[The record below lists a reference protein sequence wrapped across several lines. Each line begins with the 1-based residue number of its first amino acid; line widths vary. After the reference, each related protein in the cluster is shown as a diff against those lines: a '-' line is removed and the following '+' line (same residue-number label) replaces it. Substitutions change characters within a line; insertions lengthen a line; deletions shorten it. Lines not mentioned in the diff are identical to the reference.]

1 MEGMTNFTC
10 MGDWHGAP
18 VVPVTRKEWEEA
30 RRKPSLI
37 ELCRLIE
44 NGDEALK
51 RRLPVWTPHCREFAN
66 NHRSIADAL
75 HPLSRLMLDFD
86 EKGHSQEILA
96 KALQLQEQGKWKILL
111 VEDSVRRGT
120 HVLIALP
127 EGMTAEEAQKRFS
140 QDVGFQADAAV
151 KDVARCIYLVTE
163 AHTLYVSEELFGVD
177 EEFSSSNVIQ
187 SEGGDVLLSEVKNLG
202 HTAQPKVDAPEI
214 LRRFAP
220 LDDKKGNAPLDDMH
234 GNKEENSVELR
245 VLRGENKNHP
255 QTFKGI
261 PYTHIIQE
269 WFRRKGGEP
278 VEGERN
284 DKLFRLAV
292 QLRCITDSNEAHL
305 LEILP
310 RYGLSEEEMKAV
322 IHSACITKYS
332 GMSRFLESIVND
344 LRGTAG
350 GEGAEAETEAG
361 TPVTESSGGY
371 ISSPLPPPMP
381 PLNHCP
387 ALIRHLL
394 SNTPDIY
401 RPAVAHAV
409 FPPLG
414 AHLTKTYFPYINN
427 KLHEATFMN
436 VLIAPTAA
444 GKSCIDDPV
453 NYIMADIR
461 RNDAENLRREKEW
474 KSETVSKGANKEKRK
489 RPEGLVIQEIDADMT
504 NAAFVQRLADA
515 DGKFL
520 YTKMNEIEQFD
531 ALKTSVRSKT
541 QFQIMCLAFDPGNV
555 YGQVRVGLNSVCERV
570 CIRFNWNACTT
581 VIKGQNYF
589 RSVATDGPLSRINF
603 CTIPEMPIGSPMPV
617 YGTYDESFAEK
628 LRPYI
633 ENLTLARGVVDCRQ
647 ARQLA
652 KKLVEENADFARLSQ
667 SRVFENLSFRATV
680 IAYLKACTL
689 YVANGMKWDK
699 SIEEFVRWSLHYD
712 LWCKMKFFG
721 QMIEDAETLGVSAKR
736 RPGPQ
741 NLLDFLP
748 DVFTYAEAG
757 EMRRRRQVTSGTLV
771 VMLNNWKSRGFIE
784 PLDDD
789 VPMEKGLRRY
799 RKTQEYLTLKQTEL

>member
-1 MEGMTNFTC
+1 

-18 VVPVTRKEWEEA
+18 VLPITRKQWEEA
-30 RRKPSLI
+30 RRRPSLI

-44 NGDEALK
+44 AGNEELK
-51 RRLPVWTPHCREFAN
+51 RRLPVWTPHCGLFEN

-75 HPLSRLMLDFD
+75 KPLPRLMLDFD
-86 EKGHSQEILA
+86 EKGHSAEILE
-96 KALQLQEQGKWKILL
+96 KSLQLQEQGKWKILL

-127 EGMTAEEAQKRFS
+127 DGMSAEEAQKRFS
-140 QDVGFQADAAV
+140 ADVGFQADVAV
-151 KDVARCIYLVTE
+151 KDVSRCIYMVTE
-163 AHTLYVSEELFGVD
+163 AHTLYVSD
-177 EEFSSSNVIQ
+177 EFFEVATVVESPLRRGQGDVT
-187 SEGGDVLLSEVKNLG
+187 SEGNIMTSTIVNDTSPMEHPPGPLHKGDVV
-202 HTAQPKVDAPEI
+202 PKK
-214 LRRFAP
+214 F
-220 LDDKKGNAPLDDMH
+220 
-234 GNKEENSVELR
+234 
-245 VLRGENKNHP
+245 P

-261 PYTHIIQE
+261 PYSHIIAE

-292 QLRCITDSNEAHL
+292 QLRCITDNNEAHL
-305 LEILP
+305 LEIMP
-310 RYGLSEEEMKAV
+310 RYGLREEEMRSV
-322 IHSACITKYS
+322 IHSACVTKYS
-332 GMSRFLESIVND
+332 AMSRLMESILKY
-344 LRGTAG
+344 LREHHVDEDTDTEETAEEVEQG
-350 GEGAEAETEAG
+350 
-361 TPVTESSGGY
+361 SYY
-371 ISSPLPPPMP
+371 ISSPDPPAMP
-381 PLNHCP
+381 PLHRCP
-387 ALIRHLL
+387 MLIRHLL

-414 AHLTKTYFPYINN
+414 VHLTKTYFPYINN

-436 VLIAPTAA
+436 VLIAPTAS
-444 GKSCIDDPV
+444 GKSCIDDPI

-461 RNDAENLRREKEW
+461 SRDAENILREREW
-474 KSETVSKGANKEKRK
+474 KDDTQTKGANKEKQK
-489 RPEGLVIQEIDADMT
+489 RPKDLVIQEIDADMT
-504 NAAFVQRLADA
+504 NAAFVQRLKDA

-531 ALKTSVRSKT
+531 ALKTSARSKI

-589 RSVATDGPLSRINF
+589 RSVVTDGPLSRINF

-617 YGTYDESFAEK
+617 YGTYGEGFAEK

-633 ENLTLARGVVDCRQ
+633 DNLTAASGVVKCQQ

-689 YVANGMKWDK
+689 YVANGMKWDR

-721 QMIEDAETLGVSAKR
+721 QMIEDAEKYGVADKR

-748 DVFTYAEAG
+748 EEFTYEEAG
-757 EMRRRRQVTSGTLV
+757 EMRRRKTVTSGSV
-771 VMLNNWKSRGFIE
+771 SVMLNNWKSRGFIE
-784 PLDDD
+784 QVDPD
-789 VPMEKGLRRY
+789 VPVDRNRRRY
-799 RKTQEYLTLKQTEL
+799 RKTQEYLTLKLLQS

>member
-1 MEGMTNFTC
+1 
-10 MGDWHGAP
+10 MGDWHGAS
-18 VVPVTRKEWEEA
+18 VIPVTRKEWEEA

-44 NGDEALK
+44 AGNEQLK
-51 RRLPVWTPHCREFAN
+51 RRLPVWTPHCAEFKN
-66 NHRSIADAL
+66 NHRAISDAL
-75 HPLSRLMLDFD
+75 RPLPRLMLDFD
-86 EKGHSQEILA
+86 EKGHSAEILE
-96 KALQLQEQGKWKILL
+96 KSLRLQAEGKWKILL

-120 HVLIALP
+120 HVLIELP
-127 EGMTAEEAQKRFS
+127 DGMTAEEAQKRFS
-140 QDVGFQADAAV
+140 HDVGFQADAAV
-151 KDVARCIYLVTE
+151 KDVSRCIYLVTE
-163 AHTLYVSEELFGVD
+163 AHTLYVSEELFSVDDNSPQSNTEFRGV
-177 EEFSSSNVIQ
+177 FSS
-187 SEGGDVLLSEVKNLG
+187 L
-202 HTAQPKVDAPEI
+202 
-214 LRRFAP
+214 P
-220 LDDKKGNAPLDDMH
+220 LDDKKGNALPDGKKVDTPLH
-234 GNKEENSVELR
+234 ENKEENSVELR
-245 VLRGENKNHP
+245 VLRGEKNNYP
-255 QTFKGI
+255 QSFKGI
-261 PYTHIIQE
+261 PYTDIIRE

-292 QLRCITDSNEAHL
+292 QLRCITDNNEAHL

-310 RYGLSEEEMKAV
+310 RFGLGEDEMKSL
-322 IHSACITKYS
+322 IHSACVTKYS
-332 GMSRFLESIVND
+332 GMTKQLETLVND
-344 LRGTAG
+344 LRNT
-350 GEGAEAETEAG
+350 AETEPSEPAVQS
-361 TPVTESSGGY
+361 TYY
-371 ISSPLPPPMP
+371 ISSLTPPPMP
-381 PLNHCP
+381 PMNKCP
-387 ALIRHLL
+387 ALIRLLL
-394 SNTPDIY
+394 SSTPDVY

-409 FPPLG
+409 FPSLG

-436 VLIAPTAA
+436 VLIAPSAA
-444 GKSCIDDPV
+444 GKSCIDEPV

-461 RNDAENLRREKEW
+461 QADAENLRREKEW
-474 KSETVSKGANKEKRK
+474 KAETMAKGANKEKRK

-541 QFQIMCLAFDPGNV
+541 QFQIMCLAFDPGNT

-581 VIKGQNYF
+581 VLKGQNYF
-589 RSVATDGPLSRINF
+589 RCVATDGPLSRINF
-603 CTIPEMPIGSPMPV
+603 CTIPELPIGSPMPV
-617 YGTYDESFAEK
+617 YGTYNASFAEK

-633 ENLTLARGVVDCRQ
+633 ENLKAARGVVECRQ

-667 SRVFENLSFRATV
+667 SRVFENLSFRAAV

-699 SIEEFVRWSLHYD
+699 TIEEFVRWSLRYD

-721 QMIEDAETLGVSAKR
+721 QIIEDAETVSVPMKR

-748 DVFTYAEAG
+748 HEFTTEEAG
-757 EMRRRRQVTSGTLV
+757 EMRRRRQVTTGSLA
-771 VMLNNWKSRGFIE
+771 VMLNNWKNRGFIE
-784 PLDDD
+784 LVDADGPQ
-789 VPMEKGLRRY
+789 PKGLRRY
-799 RKTQEYLTLKQTEL
+799 RKTQEYLTLKMNDL

>member
-1 MEGMTNFTC
+1 MTTFTC

-44 NGDEALK
+44 NGNEELK

-75 HPLSRLMLDFD
+75 HPLPRLMLDFD

-163 AHTLYVSEELFGVD
+163 AHTLYVSEDLFKVEDWDLRHGLHGFFRT
-177 EEFSSSNVIQ
+177 ESSTTRHGTPSAALQASGHLDNTEVHAQ
-187 SEGGDVLLSEVKNLG
+187 SVSSHQPEATETEGLEKPCNPRNPCL
-202 HTAQPKVDAPEI
+202 
-214 LRRFAP
+214 
-220 LDDKKGNAPLDDMH
+220 
-234 GNKEENSVELR
+234 
-245 VLRGENKNHP
+245 KNHP

-284 DKLFRLAV
+284 EKLFRLAV

-322 IHSACITKYS
+322 IRSACTTKYS

-350 GEGAEAETEAG
+350 AEGAEAETEAG

-371 ISSPLPPPMP
+371 ISAPLPPPMP

-394 SNTPDIY
+394 SNTPEIY

-589 RSVATDGPLSRINF
+589 RCVATDGPLSRINF

-652 KKLVEENADFARLSQ
+652 KKLVAENADFARLSQ

>member
-1 MEGMTNFTC
+1 MDRVNTFTC

-18 VVPVTRKEWEEA
+18 VVPVTRQEWEEA
-30 RRKPSLI
+30 RRKPSLA

-44 NGDEALK
+44 AGDEKLK
-51 RRLPVWTPHCREFAN
+51 RRLPVWTPHCGEFKD

-75 HPLSRLMLDFD
+75 RPLQRLMLDFD
-86 EKGHSQEILA
+86 EKGHSAEILERS
-96 KALQLQEQGKWKILL
+96 LQLQEQGKWKILL

-120 HVLIALP
+120 HVLISLP
-127 EGMTAEEAQKRFS
+127 PGMSAEVAQQRFS
-140 QDVGFQADAAV
+140 ADVGFQADMAV
-151 KDVARCIYLVTE
+151 KDVARCIYMVPAT
-163 AHTLYVSEELFGVD
+163 HTLYVNEALFLVDSGELKIDSCHAVKKPSEKEL
-177 EEFSSSNVIQ
+177 STTNY
-187 SEGGDVLLSEVKNLG
+187 
-202 HTAQPKVDAPEI
+202 QPSIND
-214 LRRFAP
+214 
-220 LDDKKGNAPLDDMH
+220 NY
-234 GNKEENSVELR
+234 
-245 VLRGENKNHP
+245 P

-261 PYTHIIQE
+261 PYTDIIAE

-305 LEILP
+305 LEIIP
-310 RYGLSEEEMKAV
+310 RYGLAEEEMKSI
-322 IHSACITKYS
+322 IHSACVAKYT
-332 GMSRFLESIVND
+332 GMSKLMESIVNS
-344 LRGTAG
+344 L
-350 GEGAEAETEAG
+350 GEFSESEPTGAMET
-361 TPVTESSGGY
+361 TDSYY
-371 ISSPLPPPMP
+371 ISSPEPPPMP
-381 PLNHCP
+381 SLRQCP
-387 ALIRHLL
+387 ALIRLLL
-394 SNTPDIY
+394 SNTPAVY

-414 AHLTKTYFPYINN
+414 AHFTKTYFPYINN
-427 KLHEATFMN
+427 KMHEATFMN

-461 RNDAENLRREKEW
+461 ASDAENLRREKEW
-474 KSETVSKGANKEKRK
+474 KSEMMTKGANKDKRK

-504 NAAFVQRLADA
+504 NAAFVQRLKDA
-515 DGKFL
+515 DEKFL

-531 ALKTSVRSKT
+531 ALKTSIRSNT

-581 VIKGQNYF
+581 VRKGKNYF
-589 RSVATDGPLSRINF
+589 RAVVTDGPVSRINF

-617 YGTYDESFAEK
+617 YGTYDEAFAEK

-633 ENLTLARGVVDCRQ
+633 EHLKGARGVVECRQ

-699 SIEEFVRWSLHYD
+699 SIEEFVRWSLRYD

-721 QMIEDAETLGVSAKR
+721 QMIEDAEASVDSGKS

-748 DVFTYAEAG
+748 DVFTYDDAG
-757 EMRRRRQVTSGTLV
+757 EMRRRRHVVSGSLSL
-771 VMLNNWKSRGFIE
+771 MLSNWKNRGFIE
-784 PLDDD
+784 PLELGEGT
-789 VPMEKGLRRY
+789 PKGMRRF
-799 RKTQEYLTLKQTEL
+799 RKTEEYLQRKF

>member
-1 MEGMTNFTC
+1 
-10 MGDWHGAP
+10 MGDWYGAP
-18 VVPVTRKEWEEA
+18 AVPVTRKEWEEA
-30 RRKPSLI
+30 RRKPSLV

-44 NGDEALK
+44 NGNEALK
-51 RRLPVWTPHCREFAN
+51 RRLPVWTPHCREFAG

-75 HPLSRLMLDFD
+75 KPLPRLMLDFD
-86 EKGHSQEILA
+86 EKGHSAEILA
-96 KALQLQEQGKWKILL
+96 KALQLQAEGKWKILL

-120 HVLIALP
+120 HVLIVLP
-127 EGMTAEEAQKRFS
+127 AGMTAEEAQKRFS
-140 QDVGFQADAAV
+140 ADVGFQADAAV
-151 KDVARCIYLVTE
+151 KDVARCIYMVTE
-163 AHTLYVSEELFGVD
+163 AHTLYVSDELFEVD
-177 EEFSSSNVIQ
+177 
-187 SEGGDVLLSEVKNLG
+187 DLDLG
-202 HTAQPKVDAPEI
+202 HGLHGFHGTPSAALQASGHLDDTETYAQSASSHQPKATETEGLEKPCNPRNPC
-214 LRRFAP
+214 L
-220 LDDKKGNAPLDDMH
+220 KK
-234 GNKEENSVELR
+234 KS
-245 VLRGENKNHP
+245 
-255 QTFKGI
+255 QTFKGV
-261 PYTHIIQE
+261 PYTDIISE

-292 QLRCITDSNEAHL
+292 QLRCITDSNEAQL

-310 RYGLSEEEMKAV
+310 RYGLGEEEMKSI
-322 IHSACITKYS
+322 IHSACVAKYN
-332 GMSRFLESIVND
+332 GMSKEMESIVNG
-344 LRGTAG
+344 LCQTS
-350 GEGAEAETEAG
+350 EAETAEAVG
-361 TPVTESSGGY
+361 TGSYY
-371 ISSPLPPPMP
+371 IASPAPPPMP
-381 PLNHCP
+381 PMNKCP

-401 RPAVAHAV
+401 RAAVAHAV

-414 AHLTKTYFPYINN
+414 AHLWKTYFPYINN

-461 RNDAENLRREKEW
+461 ADDAENLRREKEW
-474 KSETVSKGANKEKRK
+474 KTETVSKGANKEKRK

-504 NAAFVQRLADA
+504 NAAFVQRLSDA

-570 CIRFNWNACTT
+570 CVRFNWNACTT
-581 VIKGQNYF
+581 VRKGQNYF

-617 YGTYDESFAEK
+617 YGTYDAAFAEK

-633 ENLTLARGVVDCRQ
+633 ERLKAVRGVVECRQ

-652 KKLVEENADFARLSQ
+652 KKLVQENADFARLSQ

-699 SIEEFVRWSLHYD
+699 SIEDFVRWSLRYD
-712 LWCKMKFFG
+712 LWCKMKYFG
-721 QMIEDAETLGVSAKR
+721 QIIEDAETVCITGKH

-748 DVFTYAEAG
+748 DVFTYDEAG
-757 EMRRRRQVTSGTLV
+757 EMRRHRQVTTGSLA
-771 VMLNNWKSRGFIE
+771 VMLNNWKNRGFIE
-784 PLDDD
+784 PLDAD
-789 VPMEKGLRRY
+789 VPVEKGLRRY
-799 RKTQEYLTLKQTEL
+799 RKTQEYLTLKLQDA

>member
-1 MEGMTNFTC
+1 MPSGSFPHSIVIKSEC
-10 MGDWHGAP
+10 GD
-18 VVPVTRKEWEEA
+18 
-30 RRKPSLI
+30 
-37 ELCRLIE
+37 
-44 NGDEALK
+44 
-51 RRLPVWTPHCREFAN
+51 
-66 NHRSIADAL
+66 DA
-75 HPLSRLMLDFD
+75 
-86 EKGHSQEILA
+86 
-96 KALQLQEQGKWKILL
+96 
-111 VEDSVRRGT
+111 
-120 HVLIALP
+120 
-127 EGMTAEEAQKRFS
+127 
-140 QDVGFQADAAV
+140 
-151 KDVARCIYLVTE
+151 
-163 AHTLYVSEELFGVD
+163 
-177 EEFSSSNVIQ
+177 
-187 SEGGDVLLSEVKNLG
+187 KN
-202 HTAQPKVDAPEI
+202 
-214 LRRFAP
+214 
-220 LDDKKGNAPLDDMH
+220 DKQ
-234 GNKEENSVELR
+234 KEEKNSSFFIP
-245 VLRGENKNHP
+245 HSSFP
-255 QTFKGI
+255 ASFKGI
-261 PYTHIIQE
+261 PYTDIISE

-292 QLRCITDSNEAHL
+292 QLRCITDSNEAQL

-310 RYGLSEEEMKAV
+310 RYGLGEEEMKSI
-322 IHSACITKYS
+322 IHSACVAKYN
-332 GMSRFLESIVND
+332 GMSKQMESIVNG
-344 LRGTAG
+344 LCQTS
-350 GEGAEAETEAG
+350 ETETADAVG
-361 TPVTESSGGY
+361 TGSYY
-371 ISSPLPPPMP
+371 IASPAPPPMP
-381 PLNHCP
+381 PMNKCP

-401 RPAVAHAV
+401 RAAVAHAV

-414 AHLTKTYFPYINN
+414 AHLWKTYFPYINN

-461 RNDAENLRREKEW
+461 ADDAENLRREKEW
-474 KSETVSKGANKEKRK
+474 KTETVSKGANKEKRK

-504 NAAFVQRLADA
+504 NAAFVQRLSDA

-570 CIRFNWNACTT
+570 CVRFNWNACTT
-581 VIKGQNYF
+581 VRKGQNYF

-617 YGTYDESFAEK
+617 YGTYDAAFAEK

-633 ENLTLARGVVDCRQ
+633 ERLKAVRGVVECRQ

-652 KKLVEENADFARLSQ
+652 KKLVQENADFARLSQ

-699 SIEEFVRWSLHYD
+699 TIEDFVRWSLRYD
-712 LWCKMKFFG
+712 LWCKMKYFG
-721 QMIEDAETLGVSAKR
+721 QIIEDAETVCITGKH

-748 DVFTYAEAG
+748 DVFTYDQAG
-757 EMRRRRQVTSGTLV
+757 EMRRHRQVTTGSLA
-771 VMLNNWKSRGFIE
+771 VMLNNWKNRGFIE
-784 PLDDD
+784 PLDAD
-789 VPMEKGLRRY
+789 VPVEKGLRRY
-799 RKTQEYLTLKQTEL
+799 RKTQEYLTLKLQDA

>member
-1 MEGMTNFTC
+1 MEGLSTFTC

-18 VVPVTRKEWEEA
+18 VFPITRKEWEEA
-30 RRKPSLI
+30 RRRPSLI
-37 ELCRLIE
+37 EQCRLIE
-44 NGDEALK
+44 AGNEELK
-51 RRLPVWTPHCREFAN
+51 RRLPVWTPHCGLFAN

-75 HPLSRLMLDFD
+75 KPLPRLMLDFD
-86 EKGHSQEILA
+86 EKGHSAEILE
-96 KALQLQEQGKWKILL
+96 KAIQLQEQGKWKILL

-120 HVLIALP
+120 HVLIVLP
-127 EGMTAEEAQKRFS
+127 DGMTAEEAQKRFS
-140 QDVGFQADAAV
+140 ADVGFQADVAV
-151 KDVARCIYLVTE
+151 KDVSRCIYMVTE
-163 AHTLYVSEELFGVD
+163 AHTLYVSDELFAPG
-177 EEFSSSNVIQ
+177 VIQ
-187 SEGGDVLLSEVKNLG
+187 SEAKDLNTSTSASQFLRR
-202 HTAQPKVDAPEI
+202 DAPM
-214 LRRFAP
+214 
-220 LDDKKGNAPLDDMH
+220 DDKTGGGECSSSME
-234 GNKEENSVELR
+234 EENNPRESVES
-245 VLRGENKNHP
+245 VVKKKFP

-261 PYTHIIQE
+261 PYAHIIAE

-292 QLRCITDSNEAHL
+292 QLRCITDNNEAHL

-310 RYGLSEEEMKAV
+310 RYGLAEEEMKSV
-322 IHSACITKYS
+322 IHSACVTKYI
-332 GMSRFLESIVND
+332 GMSRVMENILAHLRRDSGEDATETEES
-344 LRGTAG
+344 
-350 GEGAEAETEAG
+350 AEAVEEG
-361 TPVTESSGGY
+361 SYY
-371 ISSPLPPPMP
+371 ISSPDPPAMP
-381 PLNHCP
+381 PLNRCP

-436 VLIAPTAA
+436 VLIAPTAS

-453 NYIMADIR
+453 SYIMADIR
-461 RNDAENLRREKEW
+461 RNDAENLRREKDW
-474 KSETVSKGANKEKRK
+474 KTETVSKGANKEKRK
-489 RPEGLVIQEIDADMT
+489 RPENLVIQEIDADMT
-504 NAAFVQRLADA
+504 NAAFVQRLKDA

-531 ALKTSVRSKT
+531 ALKTSVKSKT

-581 VIKGQNYF
+581 VRKGQNYF
-589 RSVATDGPLSRINF
+589 RSVVTDGPLSRINF

-633 ENLTLARGVVDCRQ
+633 DNLTAARGVVECRQ

-667 SRVFENLSFRATV
+667 CRVFENLSFRATV

-712 LWCKMKFFG
+712 LWCKMKYFG
-721 QMIEDAETLGVSAKR
+721 QMIEDAETLGVPDKR

-748 DVFTYAEAG
+748 EVFTYEEAT
-757 EMRRRRQVTSGTLV
+757 EMRRRRQVNSGSV
-771 VMLNNWKSRGFIE
+771 SVMLNNWKSRGFIE
-784 PLDDD
+784 QLDAD
-789 VPMEKGLRRY
+789 VPVERNRRRY
-799 RKTQEYLTLKQTEL
+799 RKTTEYLTLKLQHV

>member
-1 MEGMTNFTC
+1 MEGMTTC
-10 MGDWHGAP
+10 TCLGDWHGAP
-18 VVPVTRKEWEEA
+18 GVPVTRKEWEEA

-44 NGDEALK
+44 NGNEELK

-75 HPLSRLMLDFD
+75 HPLPRLMLDFD

-163 AHTLYVSEELFGVD
+163 AHTLYVSEDLFAND
-177 EEFSSSNVIQ
+177 S
-187 SEGGDVLLSEVKNLG
+187 VKMIN
-202 HTAQPKVDAPEI
+202 D
-214 LRRFAP
+214 
-220 LDDKKGNAPLDDMH
+220 
-234 GNKEENSVELR
+234 KEEDKHSEDNYHLSSINYHL
-245 VLRGENKNHP
+245 KSYP

-284 DKLFRLAV
+284 EKLFRLAV

-322 IHSACITKYS
+322 IRSACTTKYS

-350 GEGAEAETEAG
+350 AEGTDAETGTE

-371 ISSPLPPPMP
+371 ISAPLPPPMP

-394 SNTPDIY
+394 SNTPEIY

-652 KKLVEENADFARLSQ
+652 KKLVAENADFARLSQ

-712 LWCKMKFFG
+712 LWCKMKYFG
-721 QMIEDAETLGVSAKR
+721 QMIEDAETLGVPAKR

>member
-1 MEGMTNFTC
+1 MSGVSTFTC
-10 MGDWHGAP
+10 MGNWHGAP

-30 RRKPSLI
+30 RRKPSLA

-44 NGDEALK
+44 AGNEELK
-51 RRLPVWTPHCREFAN
+51 RRLPVWTPHCGAFKD

-75 HPLSRLMLDFD
+75 LPLPRLMLDFD
-86 EKGHSQEILA
+86 EKGHSAEILSRSME
-96 KALQLQEQGKWKILL
+96 LQKEGRWNILL
-111 VEDSVRRGT
+111 VEESVRRGT
-120 HVLIALP
+120 HVLIDLP
-127 EGMTAEEAQKRFS
+127 PGMSAEEAQKRFS
-140 QDVGFQADAAV
+140 ADVGFTADAAV

-163 AHTLYVSEELFGVD
+163 AHTLYVSDELFV
-177 EEFSSSNVIQ
+177 SPSYRVIQ
-187 SEGGDVLLSEVKNLG
+187 SEGEDEAKNLEN
-202 HTAQPKVDAPEI
+202 TAQPQVDAPEI
-214 LRRFAP
+214 LRRDAP
-220 LDDKKGNAPLDDMH
+220 LNDKGKDTPPAGGGGGRL
-234 GNKEENSVELR
+234 
-245 VLRGENKNHP
+245 
-255 QTFKGI
+255 FKGI
-261 PYTHIIQE
+261 PYQAIIDE
-269 WFRRKGGEP
+269 WFRRKGGTP

-284 DKLFRLAV
+284 EKLFRLAV
-292 QLRCITDSNEAHL
+292 QLRCITDSNEARL

-310 RYGLSEEEMKAV
+310 RFGLGEQEMKAI
-322 IHSACITKYS
+322 IHSACVAKYS
-332 GMSRFLESIVND
+332 GMSRFMESILD
-344 LRGTAG
+344 TL
-350 GEGAEAETEAG
+350 GAAKDGDDATDESVETDA
-361 TPVTESSGGY
+361 PASANY
-371 ISSPLPPPMP
+371 ISAPAPPPMP
-381 PLNHCP
+381 PLNRCP
-387 ALIRHLL
+387 PLIRLL
-394 SNTPDIY
+394 LTCTPVIY

-409 FPPLG
+409 FPALG

-436 VLIAPTAA
+436 VLMAPTAA

-461 RNDAENLRREKEW
+461 QDDEMNLLREKEW
-474 KSETVSKGANKEKRK
+474 KAETMAKGANKEKRK

-504 NAAFVQRLADA
+504 NAAFVQRLADS

-541 QFQIMCLAFDPGNV
+541 QFQIMCLAFDPGNT

-581 VIKGQNYF
+581 IHKGQNYF
-589 RSVATDGPLSRINF
+589 RCVATDGPISRINF

-617 YGTYDESFAEK
+617 YGTYSADFADK

-633 ENLTLARGVVDCRQ
+633 QHLTAARGVVECRQ

-652 KKLVEENADFARLSQ
+652 RKLVEENADFARLTQ
-667 SRVFENLSFRATV
+667 SRVFENLSFRASV

-689 YVANGMKWDK
+689 YVANGMKWEK
-699 SIEEFVRWSLHYD
+699 SIEDFVRWSLRYD

-721 QMIEDAETLGVSAKR
+721 QIIEDAEAVSMPAKR

-748 DVFTYAEAG
+748 DVFTYHEAG
-757 EMRRRRQVTSGTLV
+757 ELRRRRQVTGGSLSL
-771 VMLNNWKSRGFIE
+771 MLSNWKSRGFIE
-784 PLDDD
+784 VLDSE
-789 VPMEKGLRRY
+789 VPPEKGQRRY
-799 RKTQEYLTLKQTEL
+799 RKTQEYLNLKMADL

>member
-1 MEGMTNFTC
+1 MEGLSTFTC

-18 VVPVTRKEWEEA
+18 VFPITRKEWEEA
-30 RRKPSLI
+30 RRRPSLI
-37 ELCRLIE
+37 EQCRLIE
-44 NGDEALK
+44 AGNEELK
-51 RRLPVWTPHCREFAN
+51 RRLPVWTPHCGLFEN

-75 HPLSRLMLDFD
+75 KPLPRLMLDFD
-86 EKGHSQEILA
+86 EKGHSAEIHE
-96 KALQLQEQGKWKILL
+96 KAIQLQEQGKWKILL
-111 VEDSVRRGT
+111 VEESVRRGT
-120 HVLIALP
+120 HVLIVLP
-127 EGMTAEEAQKRFS
+127 QGMSAEEAQKRFS
-140 QDVGFQADAAV
+140 ADVGFQADAAV
-151 KDVARCIYLVTE
+151 KDVARCIYMVTE
-163 AHTLYVSEELFGVD
+163 AHTLYVSDELFAPD
-177 EEFSSSNVIQ
+177 VIQ
-187 SEGGDVLLSEVKNLG
+187 SEAKNLEN
-202 HTAQPKVDAPEI
+202 TAQQEEYAPEI
-214 LRRFAP
+214 LRRDAP
-220 LDDKKGNAPLDDMH
+220 LDDKKGDAPSD
-234 GNKEENSVELR
+234 GQQEENSVELR
-245 VLRGENKNHP
+245 VLRGEKKKFP

-261 PYTHIIQE
+261 PYADIIAE

-292 QLRCITDSNEAHL
+292 QLRCITENSEAHL

-310 RYGLSEEEMKAV
+310 RYGLGEEEMKSV
-322 IHSACITKYS
+322 IHSACVTKYI
-332 GMSRFLESIVND
+332 GMSRLMENILTHLGKDSGED
-344 LRGTAG
+344 ATAT
-350 GEGAEAETEAG
+350 EETTEAVEQG
-361 TPVTESSGGY
+361 SYY
-371 ISSPLPPPMP
+371 ISSPAPPAMP
-381 PLNHCP
+381 PLKQCP

-474 KSETVSKGANKEKRK
+474 KTETVSKGANKEKRK
-489 RPEGLVIQEIDADMT
+489 RPENLVIQEIDADMT
-504 NAAFVQRLADA
+504 NAAFVQRLKDA

-531 ALKTSVRSKT
+531 ALKTSLKSKT

-581 VIKGQNYF
+581 VRKGQNYF
-589 RSVATDGPLSRINF
+589 RSVVTDGPLSRINF

-617 YGTYDESFAEK
+617 YGTYGESFAEK

-633 ENLTLARGVVDCRQ
+633 DNLTAARGIVECRQ

-652 KKLVEENADFARLSQ
+652 KKLVQENADFARLSQ

-712 LWCKMKFFG
+712 LWCKMKYFG
-721 QMIEDAETLGVSAKR
+721 QMIEDAETLGVPDKR

-748 DVFTYAEAG
+748 EVFTYEEAA
-757 EMRRRRQVTSGTLV
+757 EMRRRRQVNSGSV
-771 VMLNNWKSRGFIE
+771 SVMLNNWKSRGFIE
-784 PLDDD
+784 QLDAD
-789 VPMEKGLRRY
+789 VPVERNRRRY
-799 RKTQEYLTLKQTEL
+799 RKTTEYLTLKFQHV

>member
-1 MEGMTNFTC
+1 

-18 VVPVTRKEWEEA
+18 VLPVTRKEWEEA

-44 NGDEALK
+44 AGNEELK
-51 RRLPVWTPHCREFAN
+51 RRLPVWTPHCGLFHN

-75 HPLSRLMLDFD
+75 KPLPRLMLDFD
-86 EKGHSQEILA
+86 EKGHSAEILE
-96 KALQLQEQGKWKILL
+96 KSLELQAQGKWKILF

-120 HVLIALP
+120 HVLIVLP
-127 EGMTAEEAQKRFS
+127 DGMTAEDAQKRFS
-140 QDVGFQADAAV
+140 ADVGFQADGAV
-151 KDVARCIYLVTE
+151 KDVSRCIYMVTE
-163 AHTLYVSEELFGVD
+163 AHTLYVSDELFEVNESDLRHGLHGLHGNPSTALQASGYLDDAVSCD
-177 EEFSSSNVIQ
+177 KSVSS
-187 SEGGDVLLSEVKNLG
+187 
-202 HTAQPKVDAPEI
+202 HQPKATETTGPEK
-214 LRRFAP
+214 P
-220 LDDKKGNAPLDDMH
+220 CNPCH
-234 GNKEENSVELR
+234 PCQ
-245 VLRGENKNHP
+245 KNYP

-261 PYTHIIQE
+261 PYTEIISE
-269 WFRRKGGEP
+269 WFSRKGGEP

-292 QLRCITDSNEAHL
+292 QLRCITDNNEAHL

-310 RYGLSEEEMKAV
+310 RYGLREEEMKSI
-322 IHSACITKYS
+322 IHSACVTKYS
-332 GMSRFLESIVND
+332 GMSKLMENILSH
-344 LRGTAG
+344 LRSVEREDNTGT
-350 GEGAEAETEAG
+350 EGTTDAVVQA
-361 TPVTESSGGY
+361 SCY
-371 ISSPLPPPMP
+371 ISSPEPPAMP
-381 PLNHCP
+381 PFNRCP

-414 AHLTKTYFPYINN
+414 AHLTNTFFPYINN

-474 KSETVSKGANKEKRK
+474 KAETVSKGANKEKRK

-515 DGKFL
+515 NGKFL

-589 RSVATDGPLSRINF
+589 RGVVTDGPLSRINF

-617 YGTYDESFAEK
+617 YGTYDDTFAEK

-633 ENLTLARGVVDCRQ
+633 DNLTAARGVVECRQ

-689 YVANGMKWDK
+689 YVANGMKWDR
-699 SIEEFVRWSLHYD
+699 SIEEFVRWSLRYD
-712 LWCKMKFFG
+712 LWCKMKYFG
-721 QMIEDAETLGVSAKR
+721 QMIEDAETVGVTTKH

-748 DVFTYAEAG
+748 EVFTYEEAG
-757 EMRRRRQVTSGTLV
+757 EMRRRRQVTGGSLP

-784 PLDDD
+784 PLDTDMP
-789 VPMEKGLRRY
+789 VEKNRRRY
-799 RKTQEYLTLKQTEL
+799 RKTQEYLTLKLLKV

>member
-1 MEGMTNFTC
+1 MTTFTC
-10 MGDWHGAP
+10 LGDWHGAP

-44 NGDEALK
+44 NGNEELK

-75 HPLSRLMLDFD
+75 HPLPRLMLDFD

-163 AHTLYVSEELFGVD
+163 AHTLYVSEDLFKV
-177 EEFSSSNVIQ
+177 EESSPQITQ
-187 SEGGDVLLSEVKNLG
+187 IITDKNLNSENTE
-202 HTAQPKVDAPEI
+202 HE
-214 LRRFAP
+214 
-220 LDDKKGNAPLDDMH
+220 N
-234 GNKEENSVELR
+234 NKNNLCESVES
-245 VLRGENKNHP
+245 VVQNNHP

-284 DKLFRLAV
+284 EKLFRLAV

-322 IHSACITKYS
+322 IRSACTTKYS

-350 GEGAEAETEAG
+350 AEGTDAETGTE

-371 ISSPLPPPMP
+371 ISAPLPPPMP

-652 KKLVEENADFARLSQ
+652 KKLVAENADFARLSQ

-712 LWCKMKFFG
+712 LWCKMKYFG
-721 QMIEDAETLGVSAKR
+721 QMIEDAETLGVPAKR

>member
-1 MEGMTNFTC
+1 

-18 VVPVTRKEWEEA
+18 AIPVTRQQWEEA
-30 RRKPSLI
+30 RRKPSLAK
-37 ELCRLIE
+37 LCQHIE
-44 NGDEALK
+44 NGNEELK
-51 RRLPVWTPHCREFAN
+51 RRLPVWTPHCREFAG
-66 NHRSIADAL
+66 NHRSISDAL
-75 HPLSRLMLDFD
+75 QPLPRLMLDFD
-86 EKGHSQEILA
+86 EKGHSAEILE
-96 KALQLQEQGKWKILL
+96 KSLQLQEQGKWKILL

-120 HVLIALP
+120 HVLIVLP
-127 EGMTAEEAQKRFS
+127 AGMSAEEAQKRFS
-140 QDVGFQADAAV
+140 ADVGFQADACV
-151 KDVARCIYLVTE
+151 KDVSRCIYMVPET
-163 AHTLYVSEELFGVD
+163 HTLYVSNELFDTQSPLRRGEGDV
-177 EEFSSSNVIQ
+177 S
-187 SEGGDVLLSEVKNLG
+187 SEGSIMTSTLVNDTSPMEHPPGPLHKGDDTPKN
-202 HTAQPKVDAPEI
+202 
-214 LRRFAP
+214 F
-220 LDDKKGNAPLDDMH
+220 
-234 GNKEENSVELR
+234 
-245 VLRGENKNHP
+245 P
-255 QTFKGI
+255 QSFKGI
-261 PYTHIIQE
+261 PYTAIIGE

-310 RYGLSEEEMKAV
+310 RYGLREEEMKSI
-322 IHSACITKYS
+322 IHSACVAKYS
-332 GMSRFLESIVND
+332 GMSKQLESIVNSF
-344 LRGTAG
+344 LAP
-350 GEGAEAETEAG
+350 AETDS
-361 TPVTESSGGY
+361 TEVVEHGDYY
-371 ISSPLPPPMP
+371 ISSPVPPPMP
-381 PLNHCP
+381 AMNKCP

-394 SNTPDIY
+394 SNTPAIY

-414 AHLTKTYFPYINN
+414 AHLWKTYFPYINN

-436 VLIAPTAA
+436 VLMAPTAA
-444 GKSCIDDPV
+444 GKSCIDEPV

-461 RNDAENLRREKEW
+461 HDDAENLRREKEW
-474 KSETVSKGANKEKRK
+474 KTETMSKGANKDKRK

-541 QFQIMCLAFDPGNV
+541 QYQIMCLAFDPGNV
-555 YGQVRVGLNSVCERV
+555 YGQVRVGLNAVCERV

-581 VIKGQNYF
+581 VLKGQNYF

-633 ENLTLARGVVDCRQ
+633 ERLKSARGVVDCRQ

-699 SIEEFVRWSLHYD
+699 SIEEFVRWSLRYD
-712 LWCKMKFFG
+712 LWCKMKYFG
-721 QMIEDAETLGVSAKR
+721 QIIEDAETVGVPAKR

-748 DVFTYAEAG
+748 DVFTYDEAG
-757 EMRRRRQVTSGTLV
+757 EMRRKRMVVTGSLP
-771 VMLNNWKSRGFIE
+771 VMLNNWKNRGFIE
-784 PLDDD
+784 QLDDGL
-789 VPMEKGLRRY
+789 PLEKGLRRY
-799 RKTQEYLTLKQTEL
+799 RKTQEYLTLKMHGL

>member
-1 MEGMTNFTC
+1 MEGMTTFTC
-10 MGDWHGAP
+10 LGDWHGAP

-44 NGDEALK
+44 NGNEALK

-75 HPLSRLMLDFD
+75 HPLPRLMLDFD

-127 EGMTAEEAQKRFS
+127 EGMTAEEVQKRFS

-163 AHTLYVSEELFGVD
+163 AHTLYVSEDLFAND
-177 EEFSSSNVIQ
+177 S
-187 SEGGDVLLSEVKNLG
+187 VKMIN
-202 HTAQPKVDAPEI
+202 D
-214 LRRFAP
+214 
-220 LDDKKGNAPLDDMH
+220 
-234 GNKEENSVELR
+234 KEEDKHSEDNYHLSSINYHL
-245 VLRGENKNHP
+245 KSYP

-284 DKLFRLAV
+284 EKLFRLAV

-322 IHSACITKYS
+322 IHSACTSKYS

-350 GEGAEAETEAG
+350 AEVAEAETEAG

-371 ISSPLPPPMP
+371 ISAPLPPPMP

-461 RNDAENLRREKEW
+461 RNDAENLRREKDW

-652 KKLVEENADFARLSQ
+652 KKLVAENADFARLSQ

-712 LWCKMKFFG
+712 LWCKMKYFG
-721 QMIEDAETLGVSAKR
+721 QMIEDAETLGVPAKR